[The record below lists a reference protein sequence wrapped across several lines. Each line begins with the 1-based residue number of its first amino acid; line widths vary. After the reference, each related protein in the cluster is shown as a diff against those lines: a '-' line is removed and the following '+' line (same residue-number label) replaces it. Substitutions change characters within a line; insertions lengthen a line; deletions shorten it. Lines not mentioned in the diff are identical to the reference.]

1 MKWLNT
7 KLEASGIEPMS
18 DLARDLSNGVRLIQ
32 LMEIMG
38 MAVYID
44 YTTP

>member
-7 KLEASGIEPMS
+7 KLEACDIEPMS

-38 MAVYID
+38 
-44 YTTP
+44 